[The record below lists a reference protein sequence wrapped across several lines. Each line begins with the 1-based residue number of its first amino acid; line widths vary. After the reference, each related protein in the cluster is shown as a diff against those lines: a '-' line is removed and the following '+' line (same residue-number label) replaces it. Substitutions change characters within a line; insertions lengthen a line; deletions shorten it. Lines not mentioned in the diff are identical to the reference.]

1 MHTQSNTENR
11 VAKHEWKCIS
21 PGEYDFL
28 YECSLCGSKHM
39 ESIDKPGSEPP
50 LTGCTPISNKENSTA
65 VATGITD
72 SQRLEWLLKRLT
84 GKSLREAGV
93 VYSDG
98 IRSARDAIDS
108 SMRQE

>member
-1 MHTQSNTENR
+1 MHTQSNTENCD
-11 VAKHEWKCIS
+11 AKHEWKCTS

-28 YECSLCGSKHM
+28 YECSLCGSKHI

-50 LTGCTPISNKENSTA
+50 LTGCTPISNEENVISD
-65 VATGITD
+65 ATCITD

-93 VYSDG
+93 VYLDG
-98 IRSARDAIDS
+98 LRSPRDAIDKA
-108 SMRQE
+108 MRQY